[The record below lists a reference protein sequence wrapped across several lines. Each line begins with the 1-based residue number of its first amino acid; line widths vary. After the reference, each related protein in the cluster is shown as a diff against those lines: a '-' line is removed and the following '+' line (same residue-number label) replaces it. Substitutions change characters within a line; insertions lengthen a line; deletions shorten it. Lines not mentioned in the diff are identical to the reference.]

1 MSCLYGNLRL
11 QPWNFRVMASL
22 YRALRTPGSQF
33 LLLLRSLPALYRP
46 VEILERFSSSLPPSF
61 VPGRFATLFFPSPA
75 GAHPLCIGG
84 RP

>member
-61 VPGRFATLFFPSPA
+61 VPGRFATLFFSPTHT
-75 GAHPLCIGG
+75 GLTCHGG
-84 RP
+84 GQP